1 MVAREDDQ
9 GVVEMAVGL
18 QPGQEVAD
26 DAVERRDRC
35 VVSMHAFTLAGFAEL
50 HARIMEQGPLGQ
62 RGRIGR
68 RRFEDELPGVMRLAG
83 GAGRLPGHV
92 RGVEA
97 DAGEEGL
104 LRVAFFFEEFQQ
116 SFCAGRVGDGVDGFV
131 CAIETNACPL
141 LAKILVEGL
150 ELGGLRLRRHVLAL
164 HPDVPGLGVDEAV
177 LGVVVV
183 EFADGA
189 GLVAMLAEPAAHRHR
204 GRILDEMV
212 RVGVP
217 VVQAEHE
224 AGTAGGADDA
234 LRVGAIEDDAFLGE
248 PVEVRRDRRLVAIA
262 AKSRGQ
268 IVRDDEEDVGSVGR
282 RFGRLGRGSEQTGYD
297 QEASG
302 GVPASRRGGV
312 GWGPL
317 LTEPAETKPGRQHAH
332 DMRQGAKEGFK
343 RDRGVGSE
351 LLRRAPAR
359 CGDDRDDERQR
370 SQHADQGAAARG
382 HGAQTFGPEEFA
394 GEREE

>member
-26 DAVERRDRC
+26 DAVERRDRR
-35 VVSMHAFTLAGFAEL
+35 VVSMHAFALAAFAEL

-62 RGRIGR
+62 RARIGR
-68 RRFEDELPGVMRLAG
+68 RRFEDEFPGVVRFAG

-97 DAGEEGL
+97 DAGEEGFL
-104 LRVAFFFEEFQQ
+104 GVAFFFEELQQ
-116 SFCAGRVGDGVDGFV
+116 PFGSGGVGDGVDGFV
-131 CAIETNACPL
+131 RAIEADTRPL
-141 LAKILVEGL
+141 LAEVLVERL
-150 ELGGLRLRRHVLAL
+150 ELSGLRLGRHVLAL
-164 HPDVPGLGVDEAV
+164 NPDVPSLGVDEAV

-189 GLVAMLAEPAAHRHR
+189 GLVAMLAEPAPHRHR

-224 AGTAGGADDA
+224 AGAAGGADDA
-234 LRVGAIEDDAFLGE
+234 LRVGVLEDDAFLGQ

-262 AKSRGQ
+262 AESRGQ
-268 IVRDDEEDVGSVGR
+268 IVRDDEEDVRPAKG
-282 RFGRLGRGSEQTGYD
+282 FG
-297 QEASG
+297 G
-302 GVPASRRGGV
+302 GDS
-312 GWGPL
+312 
-317 LTEPAETKPGRQHAH
+317 K
-332 DMRQGAKEGFK
+332 
-343 RDRGVGSE
+343 
-351 LLRRAPAR
+351 
-359 CGDDRDDERQR
+359 
-370 SQHADQGAAARG
+370 SQD
-382 HGAQTFGPEEFA
+382 
-394 GEREE
+394 

>member
-26 DAVERRDRC
+26 DAVERRDRG

-97 DAGEEGL
+97 DAGEERL
-104 LRVAFFFEEFQQ
+104 LRIAFLLEELQQ
-116 SFCAGRVGDGVDGFV
+116 PFGAGRVGDGVDGFV

-141 LAKILVEGL
+141 LAEVLVERL

-297 QEASG
+297 YEAG
-302 GVPASRRGGV
+302 GGGPA
-312 GWGPL
+312 
-317 LTEPAETKPGRQHAH
+317 A
-332 DMRQGAKEGFK
+332 
-343 RDRGVGSE
+343 
-351 LLRRAPAR
+351 
-359 CGDDRDDERQR
+359 
-370 SQHADQGAAARG
+370 
-382 HGAQTFGPEEFA
+382 
-394 GEREE
+394 